1 MFYPYLLQL
10 LMTSTPIPPVPP
22 PPPAAPSGSL
32 TSLTSS
38 LNTSCCE
45 NGRPIITDPHTGQS
59 VCSCQ
64 YGSGLLSAY
73 SRVPGIGESM
83 YTSPHYPTQ
92 SYMPLNTDS
101 SAFYSPLVSAFIIV
115 CPCCCSKFQC
125 ILTTIQAIGLVGH
138 RL

>member
-1 MFYPYLLQL
+1 MFFLVAPVFVNLTSSKGSCCYLKTYYIIHFFQL
-10 LMTSTPIPPVPP
+10 LMTSTPVPPVPP
-22 PPPAAPSGSL
+22 PHPAAPSGSL

-73 SRVPGIGESM
+73 SRVPGLGESM

-92 SYMPLNTDS
+92 GYMPLNTDS
-101 SAFYSPLVSAFIIV
+101 SAFYSPLVSTNSI
-115 CPCCCSKFQC
+115 
-125 ILTTIQAIGLVGH
+125 T
-138 RL
+138 